1 MDKRQ
6 ELMNHAVH
14 FFSIKGFHQTSVQ
27 EIAKAAGI
35 SKGAFYKHFDSKEGI
50 FVEILKQYHED
61 LIEDLNGAYSE
72 PGLTSREFFKKK
84 LILEIERTVMNKEF
98 FLMVFKD
105 FPANDNKHMQN
116 LLQEL
121 RMAQLVLHK
130 YNLLEVYGKKAEPY
144 IYDLV
149 TAFEGIKKEYYF
161 YLIFENRPMD
171 KELLAEFIVSSL
183 DAIVNHSVK
192 ITPVLTA
199 FTSSISPLEEAFN
212 HLEEKIK
219 KASSK
224 REKHLSA
231 FLMLKDEVGKKG
243 SKAFLMDALLAYLKQ
258 EESLEDE
265 LSTLE
270 KFI

>member
-6 ELMNHAVH
+6 ELMSHAVH

-61 LIEDLNGAYSE
+61 LIQDLDGVHHE
-72 PGLTSREFFKKK
+72 TGLSSRESFKKK
-84 LILEIERTVMNKEF
+84 LVLEIERTVLNKEF

-105 FPANDNKHMQN
+105 FPANDNEHMRN

-121 RMAQLVLHK
+121 RIAQLVLHK
-130 YNLLEVYGKKAEPY
+130 YNLLEVYGAKAEPF

-161 YLIFENRPMD
+161 YLIFENRQVD

-183 DAIVNHSVK
+183 DAIVSHSDMFK
-192 ITPVLTA
+192 PVLTG

-212 HLEEKIK
+212 RLEEKIK
-219 KASSK
+219 KSSSK
-224 REKHLSA
+224 REKRLSA
-231 FLMLKDEVGKKG
+231 FFMLKEELSKKD
-243 SKAFLMDALLAYLKQ
+243 SQAFLIEVLLDYLKQ
-258 EESLEDE
+258 EELLKDE
-265 LSTLE
+265 LSALE